1 MNRYNAIVIDDEF
14 HIREAMKV
22 HLESNCPEIKY
33 CGMANSAAS
42 GRKLLEENDV
52 DIIFLDISMPSEDG
66 FTFLKSID
74 ASEYAVIF
82 VTAYQ
87 EYALKALKANAV
99 DYLLKPINATE
110 LKEAVTKAIQYLQL
124 RRNKPEAMDT
134 YLDSIANLHQQVD
147 VEGSLVEKITIPEP
161 FGFRLVQL
169 EDVIYFEADGNYTL
183 LHLNTKEKL
192 TATRTLG
199 DFDKILEGTRFFRIH
214 KSYLINL
221 NYLKGFSN
229 YQGTFAEMQNG
240 AKLHISRRKII
251 DFKNVVSNFAKIIT

>member
-1 MNRYNAIVIDDEF
+1 MNKYNAIVIDDEY

-22 HLESNCPEIKY
+22 HLESNCPEINN
-33 CGMANSAAS
+33 CGMANSAAG
-42 GRKLLEENDV
+42 GRKLLEEHEV

-66 FTFLKSID
+66 FSFLKSIE

-87 EYALKALKANAV
+87 EYALKALKANAI

-110 LKEAVTKAIQYLQL
+110 LKEAVTKAIQYLEL
-124 RRNKPEAMDT
+124 RRKKPEVMDI
-134 YLDSIANLHQQVD
+134 YLDSLANLHQQVD
-147 VEGSLVEKITIPEP
+147 LEGSIIEKITISEP
-161 FGFRLVQL
+161 FGFRLIQL
-169 EDVIYFEADGNYTL
+169 EEVIYFEADGNYTL
-183 LHLNTKEKL
+183 LHLNTEEKL

-199 DFDKILEGTRFFRIH
+199 DFDKMLEGTRFFRIH

-229 YQGTFAEMQNG
+229 YQGNFAEMQNG
-240 AKLHISRRKII
+240 AKLDISRRKIN
-251 DFKNVVSNFAKIIT
+251 DFKTVVSNFAKLIT